1 MREQHGIDVTK
12 DTSLIKGATKQS
24 LHASFAS
31 QGKLAAEKLEE
42 KKKHVLQEVVHKE
55 VVHECLARLIVMRNF
70 PHNTVQ

>member
-42 KKKHVLQEVVHKE
+42 KKKHVLQEVVH
-55 VVHECLARLIVMRNF
+55 ECLARLIVMRNL